1 MIVTK
6 KARVRDNGFLDI
18 IEGMLA
24 SICPCACNWIGIL
37 TLDGQF
43 SKRCDPEFEVV
54 NVFVIKLSKANELC
68 NITHYLRDGPC
79 LK

>member
-18 IEGMLA
+18 IEGTLA
-24 SICPCACNWIGIL
+24 SIHPYACNWIGIL
-37 TLDGQF
+37 ALDGQF
-43 SKRCDPEFEVV
+43 PKRCDPEFKVV
-54 NVFVIKLSKANELC
+54 NVFAIKLSEANELR